1 MRTRVIV
8 VLWLL
13 TCTPSAGFS
22 QQPVRVFVTSSA
34 VKGGAVDKA
43 ARERQDAAAD
53 LVGILAGQR
62 ELVLVTTEPEAQV
75 VVEITKRAMEATG
88 ERYKDST
95 TKAEQVV
102 RSWRVYATLK
112 AGDYM
117 TQMMGES
124 HTVTKKDAAKA
135 VARQVT
141 DWIAK
146 NPARLE
152 KKNGAPPSMT
162 PRSPRTS
169 GA

>member
-1 MRTRVIV
+1 
-8 VLWLL
+8 
-13 TCTPSAGFS
+13 
-22 QQPVRVFVTSSA
+22 VTSFA
-34 VKGGAVDKA
+34 VKGGVVDKA
-43 ARERQDAAAD
+43 AQERQGAAAD
-53 LVGILAGQR
+53 LVAVLAGQR
-62 ELVLVTTEPEAQV
+62 ELVLVTTESEAQV
-75 VVEITKRAMEATG
+75 VVEVTKRAMEATG

-95 TKAEQVV
+95 KTEQVV

-112 AGDYM
+112 AGDYT

-152 KKNGAPPSMT
+152 KKDGAP
-162 PRSPRTS
+162 RV
-169 GA
+169 G